1 VRLLLIEDDRALVE
15 VVRKALIELGHVVD
29 SEFDGR
35 RGLETAELG
44 DYDGLIV
51 DVMLPGLDGFSI
63 VRTLRDRGK
72 TTPILVLTAR
82 DEASDVVAGLDAGA
96 DDYLRKPFVF
106 AELLA
111 RLRAITRRESSE
123 RIVERLCAGDIVMD
137 LVTRSVTRGGR
148 CIRLTAREIA
158 FLEFFLRRPR
168 AVVTRA
174 QLEDALWESD
184 RDTVS
189 NLIEV
194 YVRRLRQKL
203 CLAGEP
209 DPIETVRG
217 IGYRLAAAND
227 A

>member
-1 VRLLLIEDDRALVE
+1 MLVE
-15 VVRKALIELGHVVD
+15 VMRKALTELGHVVD
-29 SEFDGR
+29 VEFDGR
-35 RGLETAELG
+35 EGLETAELG
-44 DYDGLIV
+44 DYDGLVI
-51 DVMLPGLDGFSI
+51 DVMLPRLDGFSI
-63 VRTLRDRGK
+63 VRALREKGK
-72 TTPILVLTAR
+72 TIPILMLTAR
-82 DEASDVVAGLDAGA
+82 DDASDVVCGLDAGA

-111 RLRAITRRESSE
+111 RLRAIARRESAD
-123 RIVERLCAGDIVMD
+123 RIVEQLCVGDIVMD
-137 LVTRSVTRGGR
+137 LATRSVTRSGR
-148 CIRLTAREIA
+148 NIRLTAREIA
-158 FLEFFLRRPR
+158 FLEYFMRRPQ
-168 AVVTRA
+168 AVVTRG

-203 CLAGEP
+203 CLAGEA

-217 IGYRLAAAND
+217 IGYRFAAGND